1 VAFKLAT
8 DFHSVPALNELSLS
22 LLRLLVNGD
31 CSDWDRALQMPHY
44 AAESMPAIS
53 VHTGAHLIQF
63 IRRQKFEL
71 YDYGWKKLNRR
82 HYGADAPPD
91 VSAGYGNLAD
101 LGVRVHLVA
110 GAYDGVI
117 SKENIRRHY
126 DCMQRCGVDVAYTE
140 MELGHLD
147 VCVGGH
153 EDVVQLVDRLLGGR

>member
-1 VAFKLAT
+1 
-8 DFHSVPALNELSLS
+8 
-22 LLRLLVNGD
+22 
-31 CSDWDRALQMPHY
+31 M
-44 AAESMPAIS
+44 
-53 VHTGAHLIQF
+53 
-63 IRRQKFEL
+63 
-71 YDYGWKKLNRR
+71 
-82 HYGADAPPD
+82 
-91 VSAGYGNLAD
+91 
-101 LGVRVHLVA
+101 A